1 MKASIFILIGLLFSL
16 TVQSQNVE
24 RYMKYHDKGRMLIL
38 EGKHEQAIPYLDT
51 AINIMPYYP
60 TIFQDRGYAYMQL
73 KKYKK
78 AILDFDH
85 VLAKKPYMNEVKLQ
99 RGMAYYHLNRLN
111 DSERD
116 LIDVL
121 NANPNKGREVIIYL
135 DNIQKEKE
143 IAYLKNQQ
151 QLDYLRL
158 QVENER
164 LQRARHREEVIWN
177 TVVPLAFWTTV
188 FLTW

>member
-1 MKASIFILIGLLFSL
+1 MKATIIILLNVLISFSL
-16 TVQSQNVE
+16 PAQNVE

-38 EGKHEQAIPYLDT
+38 EGKYEKAIPQLDT
-51 AINIMPYYP
+51 AIRIMPYYP
-60 TIFQDRGYAYMQL
+60 TIYQDRGYAYMQL
-73 KKYKK
+73 KKYDK

-85 VLAKKPYMNEVKLQ
+85 VLQKKPYMTEVRLQ
-99 RGMAYYHLNRLN
+99 RGMAYYHLSRLN
-111 DSERD
+111 DAEQD
-116 LIDVL
+116 LIAVA
-121 NANPNKGREVIIYL
+121 NANPQKSKEAIIYL
-135 DNIQKEKE
+135 ENIGKEKE
-143 IAYLKNQQ
+143 IAYLQNQEK
-151 QLDYLRL
+151 LHYLRL

>member
-1 MKASIFILIGLLFSL
+1 MKTLIIFALSIVSSICA
-16 TVQSQNVE
+16 QSQNVE
-24 RYMKYHDKGRMLIL
+24 RYMQYHDKGRMLIL
-38 EGKHEQAIPYLDT
+38 EGKYDKAIPYLDT

-73 KKYKK
+73 KNYEK
-78 AILDFDH
+78 AILDFNH
-85 VLAKKPYMNEVKLQ
+85 VLAKKPYMNEIKLQ
-99 RGMAYYHLNRLN
+99 RGMACYHLNRLN
-111 DSERD
+111 ESEQD
-116 LIDVL
+116 LMDVV
-121 NANPNKGREVIIYL
+121 NSNPSKNREAIIYL
-135 DNIQKEKE
+135 RNIQKEKE
-143 IAYLKNQQ
+143 LAYIENQQ
-151 QLDYLRL
+151 KLEYLRL

>member
-1 MKASIFILIGLLFSL
+1 MKTAIIVLVNVLLTFAL
-16 TVQSQNVE
+16 QAQNVE

-38 EGKHEQAIPYLDT
+38 EGKYNDAIPQLDT
-51 AINIMPYYP
+51 AIRIMPYYP

-73 KKYKK
+73 KKYDK

-85 VLAKKPYMNEVKLQ
+85 VLQKKPYMTEVRLQ

-111 DSERD
+111 ESEQD
-116 LIDVL
+116 LIAV
-121 NANPNKGREVIIYL
+121 ANSNPQKSREALIYL
-135 DNIQKEKE
+135 DNIRKEKE
-143 IAYLKNQQ
+143 LAYIENQQ
-151 QLDYLRL
+151 QLEYLRL

>member
-1 MKASIFILIGLLFSL
+1 MKTSIILTLSLVFSFFA
-16 TVQSQNVE
+16 QSQNVE
-24 RYMKYHDKGRMLIL
+24 RYMQYHDTGRMLIL
-38 EGKHEQAIPYLDT
+38 EGKYDKAIPYLDT

-73 KKYKK
+73 KNYKK
-78 AILDFDH
+78 AILDFNH
-85 VLAKKPYMNEVKLQ
+85 VLAKKPYMSEVKLQ

-111 DSERD
+111 ESEQD
-116 LIDVL
+116 LLAV
-121 NANPNKGREVIIYL
+121 ANSNPSKSREAIIYL
-135 DNIQKEKE
+135 ENIQKEKE
-143 IAYLKNQQ
+143 LAYIQNQQ